1 MPDGTTRLRG
11 AAAALPAAA
20 ARAIRR
26 ERTAR
31 DYLPYLGHAA
41 PWAMLLEGGGLLGML
56 RLDGA
61 AWETA
66 DPEEVNGAHARLNV
80 LLRNIASDR
89 LVLLVHV
96 VRTFAD
102 AREYPAGRF
111 RSGFAEALDAAYRE
125 RLLGRTLYRN
135 HVFVSVLRRPPL
147 PAGERVGSWLARR
160 RGPAAEAT
168 AADLRILD
176 ETMQV
181 LAADLDGYGAVRLGL
196 RAANGIAF
204 SEIGEALRL
213 VLTGEEL
220 PVPLVNGHLG
230 SAIHTDR
237 VIVGREAIE
246 MRGPAGST
254 YAAMFGLREYPA
266 TTWPGQFDAIL
277 SAPYRCV
284 LTQGFGFLSKAA
296 GQGVLT
302 RKQNQMV
309 SAQDKAASQR
319 EALSEASDQLQSNV
333 FVMGDHHLS
342 LMVLADGL
350 PQLADAAAEARR
362 DLADGGAVVVREDLG
377 LEAAYWA
384 QLPGNA
390 HLRARPGV
398 VSSRNFAAM
407 APLHGY
413 PQGAATGQWGGPLA
427 LFRASGGTPFRFH
440 FHVGDLGN
448 VAMFGPSGSG
458 KTTLLGFLLAM
469 SEKAGAQVVLFDKDR
484 GAEILARAVG
494 GTYLVLPS
502 GEPTGLAPLKALTN
516 GAADLDFLAD
526 WVRGLIAP
534 DGAALSAEDERR
546 IELGLAAV
554 MALPPEAR
562 SLGELRAFLGQSDPE
577 GAGAR
582 LERWCDGRAL
592 GWAFDGEADA
602 VSLDA
607 PFLGFDMTAL
617 LDDPV
622 LRGPA
627 MAYLFHR
634 IEALLDGRRLVVA
647 IDEFWKALADPAF
660 RAVVNDKLKTIRK
673 LNGVMLLAT
682 QSPRDALASPIAHSL
697 VEQCPTQ
704 LLMPNPRAAEKDYR
718 DGLKLTGPE
727 FRMVREDLA
736 VGARGRFLV
745 KQGTASVACDLDL
758 SGLEELVAVLS
769 GRASTVA
776 LMERLR
782 AAHGPAPE
790 AWLPAFLR
798 EWRTAGA

>member
-1 MPDGTTRLRG
+1 MRSALRLRG
-11 AAAALPAAA
+11 MTAALPPAA

-26 ERTAR
+26 ERVAG

-41 PWAMLLEGGGLLGML
+41 PGALLLDDGGLLGMF
-56 RLDGA
+56 RLDGV

-66 DPEEVNGAHARLNV
+66 DPDEVNGHHARLNT
-80 LLRNIASDR
+80 LLRNVASDR
-89 LVLLVHV
+89 LVLSVHV

-102 AREYPAGRF
+102 AGEYPEGRF
-111 RSGFAEALDAAYRE
+111 RSGFAAALDAAYRE

-135 HVFVSVLRRPPL
+135 PLFLSVLRRPPL
-147 PAGERVGSWLARR
+147 PAGECVGAWLAHSRAPSR
-160 RGPAAEAT
+160 EAT
-168 AADLRILD
+168 AATLSGLD
-176 ETMQV
+176 DAMGM
-181 LAADLDGYGAVRLGL
+181 LGADLAGYGAVRLGL
-196 RAANGIAF
+196 REARGVAF

-213 VLTGEEL
+213 VLIGTDH

-230 SAIHTDR
+230 GAILTDR
-237 VIVGREAIE
+237 VIVGREAVE
-246 MRGPAGST
+246 LRGPAGST
-254 YAAMFGLREYPA
+254 YAAVFGLREYPA

-284 LTQGFGFLSKAA
+284 LTQAFGFLSKAA

-319 EALSEASDQLQSNV
+319 EALSDAADLLQSNA

-342 LMVLADGL
+342 LMVLAAGL
-350 PQLADAAAEARR
+350 PALADAAAEARR

-390 HLRARPGV
+390 RLRARPGV
-398 VSSRNFAAM
+398 VSSRNLAAM

-413 PQGAATGQWGGPLA
+413 PRGAARGQWGEPVA

-469 SEKAGAQVVLFDKDR
+469 AEKAGAQVVLFDKDR
-484 GAEILARAVG
+484 GAEILARAIG

-516 GAADLDFLAD
+516 GPADLEFLAG
-526 WVRGLIAP
+526 WVRGLVAP
-534 DGAALSAEDERR
+534 DGAPLPAEDERR

-582 LERWCDGRAL
+582 LERWCAGRAL

-602 VSLDA
+602 VSLAA
-607 PFLGFDMTAL
+607 PFLGFDMTAV
-617 LDDPV
+617 LDDPAV
-622 LRGPA
+622 RGPV

-704 LLMPNPRAAEKDYR
+704 LLMPNPRAAEDDYR

-736 VGARGRFLV
+736 VGGRGRFLV

-758 SGLEELVAVLS
+758 TGLEDLVAVLS
-769 GRASTVA
+769 GRAATVA

-782 AAHGPAPE
+782 AGHGPAPE
-790 AWLPAFLR
+790 EWLPAFRR